1 MTIEVYWGSGSPYA
15 WRVLL
20 TLEAKKI
27 PYVSRLLEFSQN
39 EHQTPDYLA
48 LNPRGKVPT
57 LKDGDYVLSESVAIM
72 AYLDRKHSGPP
83 LLFGRS
89 AEEIGWVWKA
99 ISDSMSY
106 LEPAA
111 RRIIVPIFF
120 GTVAE
125 KADDIR
131 AATPEVHAE
140 LAIMER
146 LIGER
151 RWLALGRLSAA
162 DLSVYPFVELLLRA
176 AGKENARPLDLGL
189 LPFAKR
195 YPAIEA
201 WRQRI
206 RALPGYAKTYPPHW
220 HKADRSAA

>member
-27 PYVSRLLEFSQN
+27 PYVSRLIEFSKE
-39 EHQTPDYLA
+39 EHKTPDYLA

-72 AYLDRKHSGPP
+72 AYLDRKHPEPP
-83 LLFGRS
+83 LFGRRP
-89 AEEIGWVWKA
+89 EETGRVWKA
-99 ISDSMSY
+99 ISDSLSY
-106 LEPAA
+106 FEPIGG
-111 RRIIVPIFF
+111 RVVLPIFF

-125 KADDIR
+125 NADDIR
-131 AATPEVHAE
+131 AAIPEVHAE
-140 LAIMER
+140 LGIMER
-146 LIGER
+146 LIGKR

-162 DLSVYPFVELLLRA
+162 DLAVYPFVELLLRA
-176 AGKENARPLDLGL
+176 AGKESARPFELGL
-189 LPFAKR
+189 TQFAQR
-195 YPAIEA
+195 YPALEA

-206 RALPGYAKTYPPHW
+206 RALPGYDKTYPPLW
-220 HKADRSAA
+220 R